1 MFFCVL
7 IEYHFM
13 CGVDLHTDIVPPP
26 APAKVPFAPHFVA
39 AFLQHVLPA
48 SKAGNV
54 RATWAN
60 GRLMQRGTDIQSLIP
75 HAPLS
80 PAVLLVPIL
89 TLFSGSKS
97 HFGPRSV
104 QANGTP
110 VAVAIAVVFNY
121 NLNCGDIPMPTGIVL
136 APNTVVAGMTLG
148 DVLGGI
154 FAMAM
159 DAAIQAALNYAA
171 AGMPGS
177 PLLQGVVGALL
188 GSPLGFSFNANE
200 KGGPVNFFGRLAG
213 AASDSARGYGE
224 QLGDAIDRGL
234 TAHDL
239 SAPVDPAATISR
251 PFSFAALDNP
261 LAEQF

>member
-7 IEYHFM
+7 IETHYMF
-13 CGVDLHTDIVPPP
+13 GIDLHTDLIPPP
-26 APAKVPFAPHFVA
+26 APAKVPFAPHLVEA
-39 AFLQHVLPA
+39 HLQHLLPA
-48 SKAGNV
+48 STAATV
-54 RATWAN
+54 RATRTSA
-60 GRLMQRGTDIQSLIP
+60 RLIQRGSDIQSMII

-80 PAVLLVPIL
+80 PAILLYPVL

-97 HFGPRSV
+97 YFGPRSV
-104 QANGTP
+104 LANKKP
-110 VAVAIAVVFNY
+110 VAVALWVVLSC
-121 NLNCGDIPMPTGIVL
+121 NLNCGDIPTPTGLVL
-136 APNTVVAGMTLG
+136 APNTVVAGMTFGDYLG
-148 DVLGGI
+148 AV

-159 DAAIQAALNYAA
+159 DAAIQGALNYVAS
-171 AGMPGS
+171 GMPGS
-177 PLLQGVVGALL
+177 PPLQGAVGALL

-200 KGGPVNFFGRLAG
+200 TAGPVNFYGRLAA